1 MNSSKPS
8 VLRGLAVGATAGI
21 IATFVMGAFQS
32 LSASGEKALEKRKKL
47 AEGESPWTVAH
58 EQAQQEQQAAA
69 QEGSTEIVARNV
81 AESTGH
87 HLSPDE
93 KKQGGNIVH
102 YTFGTLVGIAYSV
115 GAEFFPVIKMGLG
128 SAFGTVLFLG
138 ADELAVPS
146 LNLAPPPSETA
157 PKDHFE
163 HWLAHV
169 VYGGALEI
177 SRSLLRRAL

>member
-8 VLRGLAVGATAGI
+8 LLRGLAVGATAGI
-21 IATFVMGAFQS
+21 IATVIMGGFQS
-32 LSASGEKALEKRKKL
+32 LSASGEKALEKRRKL
-47 AEGESPWTVAH
+47 AEGESPWDIAH
-58 EQAQQEQQAAA
+58 EQIQQEQEAAS
-69 QEGSTEIVARNV
+69 QEGSTEIVARQV

-102 YTFGTLVGIAYSV
+102 YSFGTLTGIAYSV
-115 GAEFFPVIKMGLG
+115 AAEFFPVVRMGLG
-128 SAFGTVLFLG
+128 SAFGTILFLG
-138 ADELAVPS
+138 ADELAVPA
-146 LNLAPPPSETA
+146 LRLAPPPTETA
-157 PKDHFE
+157 PKAPFE
-163 HWLAHV
+163 HWIAHV